1 MSNSTQLGLSSRI
14 TVTCGVFSSIIY
26 LCKSFTIP
34 WPRLNKTSPSIG
46 FDTCRRTTD
55 RTCMYLMMGIIAI
68 ALQSELLQ
76 FKVFSKGSGHILGLF
91 YKSHVYIRIYICRG
105 EKSMDALPVHCLSV
119 EGLRSVFLRTSGV
132 PQGRRIGSEPARS
145 LKKSP
150 LSPRSIPQTYLWV
163 LQPTRI
169 QDDRCWRAIMC
180 CAILRSEIALT
191 RGFRSK

>member
-55 RTCMYLMMGIIAI
+55 ITRMYLMMGIIAI

-132 PQGRRIGSEPARS
+132 PQGRRIGYEPAS
-145 LKKSP
+145 LDDSP
-150 LSPRSIPQTYLWV
+150 NAVIPNS
-163 LQPTRI
+163 
-169 QDDRCWRAIMC
+169 
-180 CAILRSEIALT
+180 SESHANSL
-191 RGFRSK
+191 FFS